1 MARMTMADLKK
12 MGFHVGVDGTAK
24 RFNAEKTTKNPSP
37 TTEKINISTKAI
49 FIPGNVPSSKNS
61 RSLAIVNGKPKSFE
75 SKLCREY
82 RKQNG
87 GLFMDLHKKFS
98 QSLIGKSKP
107 YRIEFLFA
115 RKTKQ
120 RFDHHN
126 AVQLLLD
133 MMSEYGWIV
142 DDNADEALAVPPI
155 KPYFIDKNNPGVYI
169 TVL

>member
-1 MARMTMADLKK
+1 MARMSMADLKK
-12 MGFHVGVDGTAK
+12 LGFHVDE
-24 RFNAEKTTKNPSP
+24 NAVARRIVQPKVEAHAVP
-37 TTEKINISTKAI
+37 TQIQISTKAI

-75 SKLCREY
+75 SKLCRDY
-82 RKQNG
+82 RKQNS
-87 GLFMDLHKKFS
+87 GLFMDLHKVFS
-98 QSLIGKSKP
+98 QRIAGKSKP

-133 MMSEYGWIV
+133 MMSEYGWIA
-142 DDNADEALAVPPI
+142 DDNADEALAIPPMQ
-155 KPYFIDKNNPGVYI
+155 PYFISKEKPGVYI